1 MEIKAKKKFSQN
13 FLINDEII
21 NKIVDISEA
30 KNNEIIEIGP
40 GLGALT
46 LPLSKVAKSVIAYEV
61 DKDLITFLEQKFAN
75 SNVRIINQD
84 FLKSNLEGKK
94 DQIIVGNIPYA
105 ITTEILFKILE
116 NHDFIKHSVLMVQ
129 NEVGLRITSK
139 PNNKQYSKL
148 SVAFQAIA
156 KCSNEIFVPSIFFD
170 PKPQVDSCVI
180 KIVFNKKQLDYDFK
194 KFLSF
199 LKIFFQFKRKTLI
212 NNLKPNYK
220 LSLINKVFE
229 KFNLPKEIRS
239 EQIEVDKIIEIFK
252 FIENEKE
259 AN

>member
-1 MEIKAKKKFSQN
+1 M
-13 FLINDEII
+13 
-21 NKIVDISEA
+21 
-30 KNNEIIEIGP
+30 
-40 GLGALT
+40 
-46 LPLSKVAKSVIAYEV
+46 
-61 DKDLITFLEQKFAN
+61 
-75 SNVRIINQD
+75 
-84 FLKSNLEGKK
+84 
-94 DQIIVGNIPYA
+94 
-105 ITTEILFKILE
+105 
-116 NHDFIKHSVLMVQ
+116 
-129 NEVGLRITSK
+129 
-139 PNNKQYSKL
+139 

-194 KFLSF
+194 KFLNF
-199 LKIFFQFKRKTLI
+199 LKIFFQFKRKTLV

-239 EQIEVDKIIEIFK
+239 EQIEVAKIIEIFK

>member
-13 FLINDEII
+13 FLINDEVI

-170 PKPQVDSCVI
+170 PKPQVDSCYQ
-180 KIVFNKKQLDYDFK
+180 N
-194 KFLSF
+194 SF
-199 LKIFFQFKRKTLI
+199 
-212 NNLKPNYK
+212 
-220 LSLINKVFE
+220 
-229 KFNLPKEIRS
+229 
-239 EQIEVDKIIEIFK
+239 
-252 FIENEKE
+252 
-259 AN
+259 

>member
-94 DQIIVGNIPYA
+94 R
-105 ITTEILFKILE
+105 
-116 NHDFIKHSVLMVQ
+116 S
-129 NEVGLRITSK
+129 
-139 PNNKQYSKL
+139 NNCGQYSL
-148 SVAFQAIA
+148 
-156 KCSNEIFVPSIFFD
+156 CNHYWNFV
-170 PKPQVDSCVI
+170 
-180 KIVFNKKQLDYDFK
+180 
-194 KFLSF
+194 
-199 LKIFFQFKRKTLI
+199 
-212 NNLKPNYK
+212 
-220 LSLINKVFE
+220 
-229 KFNLPKEIRS
+229 
-239 EQIEVDKIIEIFK
+239 
-252 FIENEKE
+252 
-259 AN
+259 